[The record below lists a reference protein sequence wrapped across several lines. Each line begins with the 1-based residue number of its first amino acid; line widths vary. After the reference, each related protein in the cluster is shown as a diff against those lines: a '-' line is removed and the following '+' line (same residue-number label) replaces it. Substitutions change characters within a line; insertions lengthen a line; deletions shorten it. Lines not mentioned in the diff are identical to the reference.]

1 MKPISSFLYTALLF
15 VSLAACNAGEKKEP
29 AATKPLTAPGTD
41 TLLKKNPSA
50 SLNSYVA
57 VDVSPMDMCYFPV
70 DYPKLKMV
78 GQADPLPLARVI
90 YSRPHLQGRQL
101 FEAILKYGEPWRLG
115 ANEATELQL
124 FKAAAINDKKIPAG
138 RYILYCIPERDK
150 WTIVLNSNID
160 CWGLKQDASKDVA
173 RIDVPAKKTI
183 QRIEYFTMLFE
194 KTDSGTD
201 LLMAWDDT
209 EVRLP
214 FSF

>member
-1 MKPISSFLYTALLF
+1 MISSLLCGSLLIVSF
-15 VSLAACNAGEKKEP
+15 VACNSEEKKEP
-29 AATKPLTAPGTD
+29 TKTKSSSTAGTD
-41 TLLKKNPSA
+41 TLPKTNPA
-50 SLNSYVA
+50 TSLNSYVA

-90 YSRPHLQGRQL
+90 YSRPHLQGRKL
-101 FEAILKYGEPWRLG
+101 FEAVLKYGEPWRLG

-124 FKAAAINDKKIPAG
+124 FKAATISDKKIPAG
-138 RYILYCIPERDK
+138 RYILYCIPQIDK

-173 RIDVPAKKTI
+173 RIDVAAIKTI
-183 QRIEYFTMLFE
+183 QRVEYFTMLFE
-194 KTDSGTD
+194 KTDAGAD

>member
-1 MKPISSFLYTALLF
+1 MNLSLLCGPLLLLC
-15 VSLAACNAGEKKEP
+15 VVACNSEEKKEP
-29 AATKPLTAPGTD
+29 AEAKPSLVAGTD
-41 TLLKKNPSA
+41 TLPKTTPSA

-90 YSRPHLQGRQL
+90 YSRPHLQGRKL
-101 FEAILKYGEPWRLG
+101 FEAVLKYGEPWRLG

-124 FKAAAINDKKIPAG
+124 FKTATIQDKKIPAG
-138 RYILYCIPERDK
+138 RYVLYCVPHIDN

-160 CWGLKQDASKDVA
+160 CWGLKQDTAKDVA
-173 RIDVPAKKTI
+173 RIDVAAKKTI

-214 FSF
+214 IRF

>member
-1 MKPISSFLYTALLF
+1 MISSLLCGSLLLLSF
-15 VSLAACNAGEKKEP
+15 VACNSEEKKEP
-29 AATKPLTAPGTD
+29 TETKPSAATTID
-41 TLLKKNPSA
+41 TLPKTNPST

-78 GQADPLPLARVI
+78 GQADPLPLARII
-90 YSRPHLQGRQL
+90 YSRPHLQGRKL
-101 FEAILKYGEPWRLG
+101 FEAVLKYGEPWRLG

-124 FKAAAINDKKIPAG
+124 FKAATINDKKIPAG
-138 RYILYCIPERDK
+138 RYIVYCIPQPDK

-160 CWGLKQDASKDVA
+160 CWGLKQDASKDVV
-173 RIDVPAKKTI
+173 RIETTSKKTI
-183 QRIEYFTMLFE
+183 QRLEYFTMLFE
-194 KTDSGTD
+194 KTDAGAD